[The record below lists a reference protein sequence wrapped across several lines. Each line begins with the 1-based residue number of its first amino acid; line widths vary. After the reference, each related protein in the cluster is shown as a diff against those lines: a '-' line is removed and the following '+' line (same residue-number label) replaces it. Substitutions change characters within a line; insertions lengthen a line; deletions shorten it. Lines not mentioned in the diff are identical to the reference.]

1 MIEGQPVENSKS
13 AIEKDI
19 EPECPF
25 RMPVYTVFTVFL
37 DTPDVNN
44 LFKL

>member
-1 MIEGQPVENSKS
+1 MIEPCLLKTPRQLSS
-13 AIEKDI
+13 DI
-19 EPECPF
+19 GPECPF